1 MHRRA
6 TRLRRGQADDAEQAG
21 RICFEAFRAVAT
33 APASRPTSPQRK
45 PRQGFSPICSPTTAS
60 TRSPPSNT
68 AASWARTSST
78 RGPRSRAW
86 DRPQDSGVGKLLM
99 LDVIERA
106 RAKEFIGTRLLQAAH
121 HNRACGLYA
130 KLGFD
135 VQEAIVTLQGPP
147 VDKQGSRLQRPR
159 GTRGRLG
166 GDEPRCRRR
175 DCRVHRHVAA
185 RGPANVARVRRHNN
199 GLARRCLTK
208 LRIRPG
214 SPAAVRPGLA
224 RGCNSTVPQ
233 ADSPAGAGLS
243 QNREGL
249 SERWATA
256 ETCA

>member
-1 MHRRA
+1 L
-6 TRLRRGQADDAEQAG
+6 LRGVPGRCNGTSFPPDFPSAKTAAGLLPDLLTHPGFHSVAAEQHG
-21 RICFEAFRAVAT
+21 RIVGTNFLDVGSTIAGV
-33 APASRPTSPQRK
+33 
-45 PRQGFSPICSPTTAS
+45 GPITIDAQ
-60 TRSPPSNT
+60 
-68 AASWARTSST
+68 A
-78 RGPRSRAW
+78 
-86 DRPQDSGVGKLLM
+86 QDSGVGTLLM

-106 RAKEFIGTRLLQAAH
+106 RAKEFIGTRLLQAAY

-135 VQEAIVTLQGPP
+135 LQEAIVTLQGPP

-185 RGPANVARVRRHNN
+185 RGPANVARIRRHDN

-224 RGCNSTVPQ
+224 RPCNSTVPQ
-233 ADSPAGAGLS
+233 ADPLTTARWRGLTVAAS
-243 QNREGL
+243 RVTARE
-249 SERWATA
+249 
-256 ETCA
+256 